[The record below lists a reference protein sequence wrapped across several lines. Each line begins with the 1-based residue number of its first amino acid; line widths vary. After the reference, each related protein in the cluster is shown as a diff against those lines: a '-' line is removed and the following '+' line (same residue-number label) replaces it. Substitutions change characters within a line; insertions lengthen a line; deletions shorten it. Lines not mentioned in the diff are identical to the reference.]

1 MPVLTVSLIVNI
13 WMEGVLTFKA
23 LMIIRTFW
31 TSQYLW
37 VNSVSCWINNLV
49 VYLQAWNSCWMCFW
63 KVILFWQIP
72 AFPWLSSGRC
82 QMHMFAFYF
91 YLNNCYLQHR
101 LWSCKLNYIIITVI
115 SLKIKSEAS
124 PIKVQSQCLFFF
136 FFFFCTNSTCS
147 QTDKWCHFC
156 DDICVVVMNVLW
168 FPRQWKHKP
177 ALAPAHN

>member
-136 FFFFCTNSTCS
+136 FFFFAPTAPA
-147 QTDKWCHFC
+147 
-156 DDICVVVMNVLW
+156 
-168 FPRQWKHKP
+168 PRQINGVIFVMTFVWLSWMYCGFP
-177 ALAPAHN
+177 GSGNTNQL